1 MEYAAE
7 LISRFPLQTAKIKI
21 VYENF
26 QGLKNTTDEW
36 KKIDWGFHSYD
47 KEDKKRSRS
56 WITFF
61 KNILLLLK
69 NNVNLPLLSTPTH
82 LPCFIDPAVF
92 VLRLLQYQNAGV
104 VPVSQDMQLAIQRC
118 VFIGSQPDISQLNTE
133 YAALVRY
140 LFSGA
145 QDALAQVAHDE
156 WKLAAII
163 TRSAVN
169 PDTTSFDVGYTLL
182 EKHALPMELLS
193 NIFPWFIKG
202 DKKKLPSKN
211 IQF

>member
-21 VYENF
+21 MYEDF
-26 QGLKNTTDEW
+26 KSLKNTTDKW

-47 KEDKKRSRS
+47 TENKKRNRS
-56 WITFF
+56 WIAFF
-61 KNILLLLK
+61 KNILLLLT
-69 NNVNLPLLSTPTH
+69 NQANLPLLSTPTH

-92 VLRLLQYQNAGV
+92 VQRLLQYQNAGV
-104 VPVSQDMQLAIQRC
+104 EPCSQDMQLAIQRC
-118 VFIGSQPDISQLNTE
+118 VFIGNQPDISQLNPG

-140 LFSGA
+140 LLSGE
-145 QDALAQVAHDE
+145 QDALAHVAHDE

-169 PDTTSFDVGYTLL
+169 ADTTLF
-182 EKHALPMELLS
+182 
-193 NIFPWFIKG
+193 
-202 DKKKLPSKN
+202 
-211 IQF
+211 